1 MERVVVGRHSESQA
15 PGPIRR
21 RYHGMS
27 GKLGRLWLSESSLGA
42 EGVVDGEDGGV
53 PGPNDEIAVGMFVL
67 DFECARRPDEGV

>member
-27 GKLGRLWLSESSLGA
+27 GKLGRLRLSESLLGA
-42 EGVVDGEDGGV
+42 EGVVDGEDEGA
-53 PGPNDEIAVGMFVL
+53 PGPNDGIAVGMFATNSN
-67 DFECARRPDEGV
+67 ARRPDEGV